1 MDLVDTTINYAND
14 HIKERLVNGED
25 ESEVS
30 TMASSKISVNS
41 MATKSSHTK
50 SSHAKSSHVTPP
62 KSVEK
67 SVVETQQQEV
77 KDANDRLK
85 QLEKDQQTLEQE
97 LQKKCETFELNKER
111 IKDARSIVFLNE
123 ARAKATELLGKA
135 TEDVTVGLLPVKNN
149 QNSPENMTPPQAFPF
164 GLPPT
169 STHVKLKGVEL
180 PIEFEAWNAAFT
192 SVVDDTNMPVKEKML
207 RLQNCLRGKA
217 LETVRDLGYSDY
229 AYEKAKEKL
238 ERKYSMV
245 ENVDRSLLIWQ
256 PFEDYQKYG
265 VIMWKTWKNYWQ
277 SSFEY
282 WLHCKMVT
290 KMEN

>member
-1 MDLVDTTINYAND
+1 M
-14 HIKERLVNGED
+14 
-25 ESEVS
+25 
-30 TMASSKISVNS
+30 
-41 MATKSSHTK
+41 
-50 SSHAKSSHVTPP
+50 
-62 KSVEK
+62 EK

-85 QLEKDQQTLEQE
+85 QLEKDQQALEQE

-135 TEDVTVGLLPVKNN
+135 TEDVTVLPVKNN

-169 STHVKLKGVEL
+169 STRVKLKGVEL
-180 PIEFEAWNAAFT
+180 PTFSGEAWNAAFT

-238 ERKYSMV
+238 ERKYGGKRRQILTHLATLRGLSKVRRYNV
-245 ENVDRSLLIWQ
+245 EQ
-256 PFEDYQKYG
+256 
-265 VIMWKTWKNYWQ
+265 WKTWKNYWQ
-277 SSFEY
+277 SSIEY